1 MTALTDMLHK
11 ARAAV
16 LRRGVPADDAEDL
29 VQEAFLRLEGYERQ
43 NVVRSREAFLVSAA
57 VNLSVD
63 RARRTGRSPFDPATS
78 AMDLGQVASDTAG
91 PDEILCGRARLA
103 RLQDGFALLPERTR
117 RMLIARR
124 IDGLGFREIADREG
138 VSVSAVEKQ
147 VARATLTLMKW
158 MDGW

>member
-1 MTALTDMLHK
+1 MTALTDMLRK
-11 ARAAV
+11 ARIAV

-29 VQEAFLRLEGYERQ
+29 VQEAFLRLEGYERDHM
-43 NVVRSREAFLVSAA
+43 VRSKEAFLVSAA

-63 RARRTGRSPFDPATS
+63 RARRAGRAPFDPS
-78 AMDLGQVASDTAG
+78 AFELDQIASDGAG
-91 PDEILCGRARLA
+91 PDEILSGRIRLE
-103 RLQDGFALLPERTR
+103 RLQEGMALLPERTR

-124 IDGLGFREIADREG
+124 IEGLNYREIADREG
-138 VSVSAVEKQ
+138 ATVSAVEKQ